1 MLGWE
6 FPPHISGGLGTAC
19 FGLTQGLDHHGVE
32 VLFVIPKA
40 RGDEDERFV
49 DVLGAN
55 RVPIT
60 ETVREKRVVRTPA
73 VVEEREETVEPL
85 YERVEWRERVDV
97 PRTTVVRRLEPRSEA
112 IPRVAVDAPLE
123 RAIEI
128 IEVESLLSPYMT
140 EREYLAR
147 LSERP
152 VPRASVV
159 LERRDVRGE
168 RAEELVVHDPLE
180 VRREA
185 VRVVGEL
192 RKVLVKPRTTYTE
205 TEEELERVVTR
216 PPLDF
221 SGAYGPDLH
230 SEVAR
235 YALSVAQIARE
246 QSFDVIHA
254 HDWMT
259 VPAALAAKKVSGKP
273 LVLHVHACEYDRSGE
288 TPNTVVRDIEQLGLD
303 GADRVVC
310 VSHYTAGILQKRY
323 KVDEAKVRV
332 VHNAVT
338 HAEQKERIH
347 AAKAIDEPIVLFLG
361 RVTYQKGP
369 DYFLEAAAQVV
380 KVLPEVKFVVSGSGD
395 MLPAMVERAAR
406 LGLARHVHFTGFLK
420 GAEVERMYAMADLY
434 VMPSVS
440 EPFGISPLEAMAL
453 DVPVIVSRQSGVSEV
468 LRNALKVDFWD
479 VNDLANKMLA
489 VLKYPALHEQLAR
502 EGLEEVRRIRWE
514 TPASMV
520 KDVYAELV
528 P

>member
-32 VLFVIPKA
+32 VLFVVPKA
-40 RGDEDERFV
+40 RGDEDDRYV
-49 DVLGAN
+49 DVVGAN

-60 ETVREKRVVRTPA
+60 ETVHERRVVRTQK
-73 VVEEREETVEPL
+73 VVEEREEVVEPL
-85 YERVEWRERVDV
+85 LEHVEWRERGTM
-97 PRTTVVRRLEPRSEA
+97 PRTERVRHVEPGVVTASGPDVGAELG
-112 IPRVAVDAPLE
+112 

-128 IEVESLLSPYMT
+128 LEVESLLSPYLT
-140 EREYLAR
+140 EREYVVR
-147 LSERP
+147 
-152 VPRASVV
+152 RAG
-159 LERRDVRGE
+159 LHPE
-168 RAEELVVHDPLE
+168 RAPDVSTGRAGFDGHAASQVVRDPLE
-180 VRREA
+180 ARREA

-192 RKVLVKPRTTYTE
+192 RKVLVKPRVTVE
-205 TEEELERVVTR
+205 EAEEEFDRVVTR

-230 SEVAR
+230 AEVAR
-235 YALSVAQIARE
+235 YALSVAQIARGG
-246 QSFDVIHA
+246 SFDVIHA

-288 TPNTVVRDIEQLGLD
+288 SPNVVVRDIEQLGLD

-310 VSHYTAGILQKRY
+310 VSHYTAGVLKKRY
-323 KVDEAKVRV
+323 TLDDAKVRV

-338 HAEQKERIH
+338 HKEQRERIRVE
-347 AAKAIDEPIVLFLG
+347 KAIDEPIVLFLG

-369 DYFLEAAAQVV
+369 DYFLEAAARVV
-380 KVLPEVKFVVSGSGD
+380 KVLPKVKFVVSGSGD
-395 MLPAMVERAAR
+395 MLHAMVERAAR

-420 GAEVERMYAMADLY
+420 GEEVERMYAMADLY

-479 VNDLANKMLA
+479 VDDLANKMLA
-489 VLKYPALHEQLAR
+489 VLKYPALHEQLSQ

-514 TPASMV
+514 TPAQLV
-520 KDVYAELV
+520 KDVYTELTT
-528 P
+528 